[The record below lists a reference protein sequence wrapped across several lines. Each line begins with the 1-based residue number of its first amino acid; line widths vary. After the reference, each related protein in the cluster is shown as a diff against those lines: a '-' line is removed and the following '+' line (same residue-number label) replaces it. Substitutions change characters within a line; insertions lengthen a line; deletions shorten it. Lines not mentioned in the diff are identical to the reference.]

1 MALSSAQR
9 KFIPHRGE
17 TSSGSSGSA
26 CTFGTASASVS
37 MGNSSTTSKR
47 VPLPVALSTLMEPP
61 IRSTMFLVMAMPR
74 PVPCTLLVPE
84 RSSRVKGSKR
94 VFW

>member
-1 MALSSAQR
+1 M
-9 KFIPHRGE
+9 PDRGE
-17 TSSGSSGSA
+17 VVSSSSGSA
-26 CTFGTASASVS
+26 CAFCTVSALVS

-61 IRSTMFLVMAMPR
+61 IRSMTLLVIAIPR

>member
-1 MALSSAQR
+1 M
-9 KFIPHRGE
+9 PDRGE
-17 TSSGSSGSA
+17 VVSSSSGSA
-26 CTFGTASASVS
+26 CACCTVSASVS

-61 IRSTMFLVMAMPR
+61 IRSMTLLVIAIPR

-84 RSSRVKGSKR
+84 HSSRVKGSKR